1 MDSAE
6 ELLLVSK
13 LWQAMKRQDLGGFD
27 MVRFVKKKEYAEHT
41 LNQAIASHSVEI
53 LTIVTELLASDR
65 FISSEAEKE
74 VAVNA
79 EVNIVKPAESRYIG
93 RLR

>member
-1 MDSAE
+1 MDNTQ

-13 LWQAMKRQDLGGFD
+13 LWQAMKRQGLDDFDL
-27 MVRFVKKKEYAEHT
+27 VRFVKNKEYAEHT
-41 LNQAIASHSVEI
+41 VNQAIASHSVEI